1 MSEAAVAL
9 GQRLKAEREKKGLSA
24 QKAADELHLDGWVV
38 DALESGDYARIGPPV
53 YAKGHLKH
61 YAGLLGLPAE
71 NLLEGYETAAA
82 APADAQASSLRMRT
96 SPAAA
101 GDLPWLPIVG
111 FVVAALVIAGVVWWS
126 PWHPRTADA
135 PASLA
140 RTNPAGGAASAA
152 DPSTGPGGGDD
163 AAGGTPAAD
172 DAATPDAATPGVAT
186 PGVTMPGV
194 TTPGTSPV
202 AATGGA
208 APPSDAAAA
217 GSGRAR
223 LRLLFSA
230 DSWVDVRDAAGQ
242 RVFAGTGHVNN
253 VRTIAGAAPLRV
265 YIKSASSV
273 QLYINNRPVVIEP
286 QFVIDNVARFE
297 AGADGV
303 LRREPHPA
311 APPGAAAPDA
321 PRPHG

>member
-71 NLLEGYETAAA
+71 NLLEGYETASA

-96 SPAAA
+96 SSAAA

-126 PWHPRTADA
+126 PWHPRTAEA

-140 RTNPAGGAASAA
+140 RTNPAGSAASAA
-152 DPSTGPGGGDD
+152 DPGTGPGGGED
-163 AAGGTPAAD
+163 AAGGTPAGD
-172 DAATPDAATPGVAT
+172 DAATPDAATPGV
-186 PGVTMPGV
+186 

-202 AATGGA
+202 AAGVA
-208 APPSDAAAA
+208 APPGDAAAA

-253 VRTIAGAAPLRV
+253 VRTIAGVAPLRV

-273 QLYINNRPVVIEP
+273 HLYINNRPVVIEP